1 MQGTQITTN
10 IKTNGVRII
19 KGFGLI
25 DSWTIIEKSPE
36 DDRMVAVEIS
46 LSEWLYN
53 AILGHEALSLS
64 REYFRLRKG
73 LDRRLYEI
81 ARKHCG
87 QQASWKVSLA
97 LLHKKSGSS
106 GTLKEF
112 RRKVRGIA
120 KTDHM
125 PDYRL
130 VYHSP
135 AEQVI
140 FYARTPQGALKET
153 KNLLEHPQGRLF

>member
-64 REYFRLRKG
+64 REYFQLRKG

-135 AEQVI
+135 ADQVL
-140 FYARTPQGALKET
+140 FYARTPEGALKEA
-153 KNLLEHPQGRLF
+153 KNRLEHPQGTLF